1 MRTLAAGWAF
11 LACLTSV
18 APIAAALPDE
28 PIPIGEI
35 ITDPQPYHLKLV
47 TLQGTVRQ
55 VQPREPYSQPEG
67 PACYGAYTFV
77 LEDDTGAMDVVVL
90 GICGV
95 PTLRTPDVAE
105 GDTIV
110 LKAKIQAP
118 ALTVYSRGPDGQPFL
133 PEAPEKVQAVANA
146 ISRLPE

>member
-1 MRTLAAGWAF
+1 MLAARWAF

-18 APIAAALPDE
+18 APIAAAPPDE
-28 PIPIGEI
+28 PVPIGEI
-35 ITDPQPYHLKLV
+35 VADPQAHHLKLV

-55 VQPREPYSQPEG
+55 VQPREPYFQPEG

-77 LEDDTGAMDVVVL
+77 LEDDTGTLDVVVL

-95 PTLRTPDVAE
+95 PTLRTPEVAE
-105 GDTIV
+105 GDIIV

-118 ALTVYSRGPDGQPFL
+118 ALTVYSRGPDGQPL
-133 PEAPEKVQAVANA
+133 RPDTPEKVQAVANA
-146 ISRLPE
+146 ISRLTE